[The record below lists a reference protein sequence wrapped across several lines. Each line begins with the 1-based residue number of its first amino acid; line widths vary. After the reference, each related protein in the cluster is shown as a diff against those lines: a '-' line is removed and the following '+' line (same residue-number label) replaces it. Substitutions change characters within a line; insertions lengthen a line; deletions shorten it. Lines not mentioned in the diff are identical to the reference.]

1 MPLEGFSGLMKLAT
15 GAAQANGTTGCATQH
30 DIRGIRSGGGRGS
43 PKRPMPGA
51 RCVFLGQVFQDRAQ
65 SVLVGVLGVGTR

>member
-1 MPLEGFSGLMKLAT
+1 MTFAASGAEV
-15 GAAQANGTTGCATQH
+15 A
-30 DIRGIRSGGGRGS
+30 GGP